1 MLRTYKSLILAAA
14 VTLCCGGCSFS
25 GKGKVEVPKGAW
37 LPGGETTNTRL
48 LGSNAFLRPA
58 PNLSAEEDLAFYS
71 GNAFFNQAWV
81 EAPASTT
88 ARDGLGPL
96 FNARSCSGCHFRD
109 GKAEPPE
116 DGKAPF
122 SGLLLRLSVTGKD
135 GPVPHPLYGGQLQDM
150 SGSDVKVEALPSVTW
165 KEIPGN
171 YEDGT
176 AYTLLQPEYKIESP
190 AYGEFGEDLM
200 ISPRIAPHMIGLGL
214 LEAIPV
220 ERLEELADESDA
232 NGDGISGKIQWH
244 ETSSGKL
251 PGRFGWKADA
261 VNIDEQVAAA
271 FADDMGLTSALRPG
285 DDCTETQA
293 GCREAVN
300 GGEPEVDA
308 KVFDRVVT
316 YSRTIS
322 VPVRRDADN
331 ETVLKGQVLFG
342 DLGCGSCH
350 VPSHT
355 TGESKSAA
363 LEDQLIWPYTDL
375 LLHDMG
381 PGLAD
386 NRPFGLASPQ
396 EWKTPPLWGIGLMKA
411 VTGHTRFL
419 HDGRARNIEEAIL
432 WHGGEAEPVLNK
444 FKKLAVEE
452 RTALLAFLEDL

>member
-1 MLRTYKSLILAAA
+1 MLRSLSFLIMAAA
-14 VTLCCGGCSFS
+14 VTLCCGGCSAS
-25 GKGKVEVPKGAW
+25 KPEEIKVPEGAW

-48 LGSNAFLRPA
+48 LGPNAFLRPA
-58 PNLSAEEDLAFYS
+58 PNLTAEQDLAFYS

-88 ARDGLGPL
+88 ARDGLGPF

-109 GKAEPPE
+109 GKGEPPE

-122 SGLLLRLSVTGKD
+122 SGLLLRLSVPGED
-135 GPVPHPLYGGQLQDM
+135 GPVAHPVYGGQLQDIAG
-150 SGSDVKVEALPSVTW
+150 SGVLVEAVPSITW
-165 KEIPGN
+165 SEIPGT

-176 AYTLLQPEYKIESP
+176 AYSLLKPEYKIDSEN
-190 AYGEFGEDLM
+190 YGELGDDLM

-220 ERLEELADESDA
+220 SRLEELADESDA
-232 NGDGISGKIQWH
+232 DGDGISGKVQWH
-244 ETSSGKL
+244 DSESGKI

-261 VNIDEQVAAA
+261 PTIEIQVANA
-271 FADDMGLTSALRPG
+271 FADDMGLTSALRPA
-285 DDCTETQA
+285 DDCSETQVE
-293 GCREAVN
+293 CRAAIT

-308 KVFDRVVT
+308 KVFSRVKA

-322 VPVRRDADN
+322 VPVRREADN
-331 ETVLKGQVLFG
+331 ENVLTGQVLFAQV
-342 DLGCGSCH
+342 GCDGCH
-350 VPSHT
+350 TPSHR
-355 TGESKSAA
+355 TGEVDIAA
-363 LEDQLIWPYTDL
+363 LSNQLIWPYTDL

-386 NRPFGLASPQ
+386 NRPLGAASPQ
-396 EWKTPPLWGIGLMKA
+396 EWKTPPLWGLGLMKA

-419 HDGRARNIEEAIL
+419 HDGRARNLEEAIL
-432 WHGGEAEPVLNK
+432 WHGGEAETSLGK

-452 RTALLAFLEDL
+452 RTALIAFLEDL